1 MKLLLVTANR
11 HKEGEVS
18 NILRLLGCELSLEC
32 LETTGAI
39 ECGVTYYQ
47 NAYRKA
53 VAGRAA
59 RCAEGPCEDVIFA
72 DDSGLEL
79 PQLGRIPGVHSARF
93 EYRGLRERTALVR
106 FLLDRNVMS
115 TPARF
120 VCWIVAFV
128 PWTTRCLACCGFV
141 DGTVTAFP
149 RGSGGFGYDPLFI
162 PSGHGLTFSEMEP
175 ALKDSISHRARA
187 VRDLWSHVQEGAGL
201 GP

>member
-1 MKLLLVTANR
+1 MKLLLVTANS
-11 HKEGEVS
+11 HKEDEVS
-18 NILRLLGCELSLEC
+18 NILHLLGCKLCLEC
-32 LETTGAI
+32 LESTDAI

-53 VAGRAA
+53 VAGRAV

-79 PQLGRIPGVHSARF
+79 PQLGAIPGVHSARF
-93 EYRGLRERTALVR
+93 EYQGLRERAALAR
-106 FLLDRNVMS
+106 FLLDRNVLS

-128 PWTTRCLACCGFV
+128 PWQTRCLACCGFV
-141 DGTVTAFP
+141 DGMVTAYP

-162 PSGHGLTFSEMEP
+162 PSGYGLTFAEMEP
-175 ALKDSISHRARA
+175 TLKDSISHRARA
-187 VRDLWSHVQEGAGL
+187 LRELWSHVQEGAGL